1 MISITPNPFL
11 IAHSTRLKFGK
22 SFVLL
27 IALTCFAC
35 CFVDAQS
42 PKELYKIANDYYKKN
57 QFDSAV
63 ILYSELV
70 KHDYENAEV
79 HFNFANALFKT
90 NELGRS
96 ILHYEKALKF
106 APEDEDILH
115 NLQLANRK
123 TTDRIIS
130 VPDLKIIDWWKQFR
144 KMFTSSG
151 WGYLA
156 LGLVW
161 LSFVFFALYLFTEF
175 RKTCFTLGAFILL
188 LSVFCFTLRL
198 KQQKCETRPDSVIL
212 LASSVYVKSAP
223 DDSSTNLFSIHEGL
237 KLQVKDKVG
246 EWCKVR
252 LADGKVGWVRKSE
265 IGFI

>member
-1 MISITPNPFL
+1 MISTTKNPFV
-11 IAHSTRLKFGK
+11 IEHSTHLKFCK
-22 SFVLL
+22 AFLL
-27 IALTCFAC
+27 SVAFTCFT
-35 CFVDAQS
+35 FGFMSAQS
-42 PKELYKIANDYYKKN
+42 PKELYKTANDYYKKN
-57 QFDSAV
+57 HFDSAAV
-63 ILYSELV
+63 LYSQLI
-70 KHDYENAEV
+70 KSDYESAEV

-151 WGYLA
+151 WGYLSV
-156 LGLVW
+156 GLVW
-161 LSFVFFALYLFTEF
+161 FSFAFFALYLFTEF
-175 RKTCFTLGAFILL
+175 RKTGFVIGLFLL
-188 LSVFCFTLRL
+188 FLSAFCFAL
-198 KQQKCETRPDSVIL
+198 KIRQQKCETGPNTAIL
-212 LASSVYVKSAP
+212 LSSSVYVKSAP
-223 DDSSTNLFSIHEGL
+223 DEASTNLFTIHEGL
-237 KLQVKDKVG
+237 KLQIKDRVG

-265 IGFI
+265 VGVI

>member
-1 MISITPNPFL
+1 MSKANENIFVMYNSVC
-11 IAHSTRLKFGK
+11 LKFGK
-22 SFVLL
+22 SLWLL
-27 IALTCFAC
+27 IAFAC
-35 CFVDAQS
+35 FGLNFVSAQL
-42 PKELYKIANDYYKKN
+42 PKELYQSANELYKKN
-57 QFDSAV
+57 QFDSAA

-70 KHDYENAEV
+70 KSDYDNAEV

-90 NELGRS
+90 NKLGES

-144 KMFTSSG
+144 KTFTSTG

-156 LGLVW
+156 IGFVW
-161 LSFVFFALYLFTEF
+161 ASFAFFALYLLTEL
-175 RKTCFTLGAFILL
+175 RKTGFVFGVLMLL
-188 LSVFCFTLRL
+188 LSAFCFGLKL
-198 KQQKCETRPDSVIL
+198 KQQKCETGPNTAIL

-223 DDSSTNLFSIHEGL
+223 DEASTNLFTIHEGL
-237 KLQVKDKVG
+237 KLQIKDRVG

-252 LADGKVGWVRKSE
+252 LADGKVGWIRKSE
-265 IGFI
+265 IGVI